1 MRTPRPRVSGHRGAV
16 RASRIVA
23 VGGVAVALAIVSVAF
38 AQPRRRPPVHPKP
51 AASADAGATDNPY
64 ADDSTKGASDAA
76 PAPTASVAA
85 VPSTGPVPPPPATQ
99 LYDGGMKPS
108 PLNPAANEFSDGGA
122 PPQTLDYDR
131 LLADIAALRARVAA
145 VSDNLF
151 RSRVAVA
158 VETSGDHG
166 RIAHLEVSLDDG
178 VVYTAPAN
186 FHADDST
193 VVYDHSAAPGRH
205 AVTIEVERRDDRDD
219 SFRTTQRS
227 RFVVDI
233 PRDNRML
240 LDVRIWDDSNM
251 GKNFEADHSGRYELK
266 IRAKASAA
274 PVSK

>member
-1 MRTPRPRVSGHRGAV
+1 V
-16 RASRIVA
+16 RASRIAAVA
-23 VGGVAVALAIVSVAF
+23 GVAFALALVSVAF
-38 AQPRRRPPVHPKP
+38 AQPRHRPAPHPRG
-51 AASADAGATDNPY
+51 AATADAGATDNPY
-64 ADDSTKGASDAA
+64 ADESSKGGADAGAA
-76 PAPTASVAA
+76 PTVSSAPTS
-85 VPSTGPVPPPPATQ
+85 STGPVPAPPSAQ
-99 LYDGGMKPS
+99 MYDGGMKPS

-122 PPQTLDYDR
+122 PPQALDYDR

-158 VETSGDHG
+158 IETSGDHG

-233 PRDNRML
+233 PRDNRL
-240 LDVRIWDDSNM
+240 FLDVRIWDDSNM

>member
-1 MRTPRPRVSGHRGAV
+1 MSTPRPRATGLRRGAG
-16 RASRIVA
+16 ASRIA
-23 VGGVAVALAIVSVAF
+23 AAGAVAVALAVVSVAF
-38 AQPRRRPPVHPKP
+38 AQPRRRPPAHPKG

-64 ADDSTKGASDAA
+64 ADDSSKGLSDAGASAA
-76 PAPTASVAA
+76 ASATPVS
-85 VPSTGPVPPPPATQ
+85 STGPVPAPPAAQ
-99 LYDGGMKPS
+99 LFDGGMKPS
-108 PLNPAANEFSDGGA
+108 PLNPAANEFSDAGPL
-122 PPQTLDYDR
+122 PPSLDYDR

-158 VETSGDHG
+158 LETSGDHG

-178 VVYTAPAN
+178 VVFTAPAN

-233 PRDNRML
+233 PRDNRLL
-240 LDVRIWDDSNM
+240 LDVHIWDDSNM

-274 PVSK
+274 PVAK